1 MVSNVEVS
9 WHTNRGYIA
18 SYTTALTVN
27 ELLVH
32 PFCNVMLLFL
42 RFYHGLNRELFTI
55 FVNSVLEELL
65 MVVSNVIS
73 SLVLKVQAYN
83 IAGHSWQHDINVNM
97 ELVTIVRCLNAYR
110 A

>member
-1 MVSNVEVS
+1 MVGNVEVS
-9 WHTNRGYIA
+9 WHTNRSYIA
-18 SYTTALTVN
+18 SDTTALTVN

-32 PFCNVMLLFL
+32 PLCNVMLFFL

-73 SLVLKVQAYN
+73 SLVLKV
-83 IAGHSWQHDINVNM
+83 
-97 ELVTIVRCLNAYR
+97 
-110 A
+110 